1 MKPSRKIL
9 AFVMTCT
16 MLFPIGA
23 CAKVSE
29 RSEAFDDYIA
39 QRRDYLDLF
48 DTGNNGAKQGLDALD
63 SFSYD
68 GKRVKKI
75 TWRPSAQSCP
85 KRSTN

>member
-63 SFSYD
+63 S
-68 GKRVKKI
+68 KKI
-75 TWRPSAQSCP
+75 TWRPSMQSCP